1 VQLALAPLVAALA
14 AGNRAMIKPSELVP
28 ETSELLRDLVGATFP
43 DDQVRVVTGGA
54 DVGEAFAKLP
64 FDHLIFTGST
74 RVGKIVMRAASDNLV
89 PVTLE
94 LGGKSPAIVAGD
106 FSARI
111 AAERIMAGKT
121 YNAGQTCIA
130 PDYAM
135 VPSGM
140 RDAFVEACKAAVG
153 KMYPTLEK
161 NPDYTTIIND
171 NHYARVRSY
180 VDNAK
185 SRGAKVIEINPAG
198 ETLDAGSRKMAPTL
212 VLDATDDMLC
222 LQEEIFGPVLPIRT
236 YEKPEDAIGYVNL
249 HPRPLALYYFG
260 NDRAQIDRVLYET
273 ISGGVTVND
282 AMLHFAQDD
291 LPFGGVG
298 PSGMGQ
304 YHAQEGFETFSKKKA
319 VFRQSRINTT
329 GLLRPPYGKTADR
342 LLAFLVGK

>member
-1 VQLALAPLVAALA
+1 MTAFAYSDEVAKPTSPSDLQAILRRLKEAALKKSAPTYEERIASLEKLERALVSRKEAIARAISRDFGNRSKHETLAAELFVLLGAIKHTKAHLRDWMDPEDRETSWVFLPATSQVIHQPLGVIGIIAPWNYPVQLAL
-14 AGNRAMIKPSELVP
+14 E
-28 ETSELLRDLVGATFP
+28 
-43 DDQVRVVTGGA
+43 
-54 DVGEAFAKLP
+54 
-64 FDHLIFTGST
+64 
-74 RVGKIVMRAASDNLV
+74 
-89 PVTLE
+89 
-94 LGGKSPAIVAGD
+94 
-106 FSARI
+106 
-111 AAERIMAGKT
+111 
-121 YNAGQTCIA
+121 
-130 PDYAM
+130 YAM
-135 VPSGM
+135 VQSGM
-140 RDAFVEACKAAVG
+140 RGPFVEACKAAVG

-161 NPDYTTIIND
+161 NPDYATIIND

-319 VFRQSRINTT
+319 VFLQSRINTT
-329 GLLRPPYGKTADR
+329 
-342 LLAFLVGK
+342 V